1 MIWRKGADLS
11 FIHLGIS
18 VQNMTKSFSI
28 FGVSFAYYGLIIGIG
43 MIAGLLVAQQDAKRR
58 GQDPEI
64 YLDFMLYGVIF
75 AIIGARLYYV
85 VFQWGYY
92 KDHLAEIF
100 NIRKGGLAIYGGI
113 IAAVVTLIVFTRK
126 RKLSFLSMADSAC
139 LGLVHRADHRP
150 LGKLCE
156 LRGLRRLYGQPVR
169 HEDQTEHCQ

>member
-1 MIWRKGADLS
+1 MAEGADLS

-75 AIIGARLYYV
+75 AFIGARLYYV

-100 NIRKGGLAIYGGI
+100 NIRKGGLAIYGG
-113 IAAVVTLIVFTRK
+113 R
-126 RKLSFLSMADSAC
+126 
-139 LGLVHRADHRP
+139 DHRRSGHADRVHKKAWCHSRP
-150 LGKLCE
+150 W
-156 LRGLRRLYGQPVR
+156 RIAPVSAL
-169 HEDQTEHCQ
+169 

>member
-1 MIWRKGADLS
+1 MAEGADLS

-92 KDHLAEIF
+92 KDHL
-100 NIRKGGLAIYGGI
+100 GGDLQYTGR
-113 IAAVVTLIVFTRK
+113 AAWP
-126 RKLSFLSMADSAC
+126 S
-139 LGLVHRADHRP
+139 
-150 LGKLCE
+150 
-156 LRGLRRLYGQPVR
+156 
-169 HEDQTEHCQ
+169 TEGSSPQWSR